1 MGLNYIWDLLV
12 RAGEA
17 GIEKRQVKFLPA
29 KVYSPY
35 MELSLHEL
43 NAGAG
48 QHGLE
53 VEVNPHYRFPA
64 LFGELLDINLTED
77 PEFRSVLFDILMH
90 FLAELDLMQGMNK
103 REYYIRFVLRDMKS
117 GAFGER
123 VKERMSLFDR
133 DEQEFIAGAI
143 LRMYDTGEPL
153 HLLKS
158 AVGRVFR
165 RSTIYVNSEEKDEML
180 FYIGQKRTEQGRLKL
195 ETLMELFLPV
205 RYRTEVY
212 WDCHVG
218 IIDAEETMIVDRI
231 ALY

>member
-12 RAGEA
+12 RASQA
-17 GIEKRQVKFLPA
+17 GLDKRQIKFVPA

-35 MELSLHEL
+35 MELSLQEM

-48 QHGLE
+48 QYELE
-53 VEVNPHYRFPA
+53 VEVNPYYRFYEI
-64 LFGELLDINLTED
+64 FGEMLDINLSEAA
-77 PEFRSVLFDILMH
+77 EFRYVLFDIIVH
-90 FLAELDLMQGMNK
+90 FLAELDLMQGMSK
-103 REYYIRFVLRDMKS
+103 REYYIRFVLCDLES
-117 GAFGER
+117 GTFGER
-123 VKERMSLFDR
+123 VKERMSLFNR
-133 DEQEFIAGAI
+133 EEQEWIAGAI

-158 AVGRVFR
+158 MVGQVFR
-165 RSTIYVNSEEKDEML
+165 HSTIYVNSEEKDEML
-180 FYIGQKRTEQGRLKL
+180 FYIGQKRTETGRMKL